1 MAPYLIKIFE
11 YGGFEANVT
20 IRFLFLVS
28 FMASAI
34 GVYLFAREL
43 TRRQI
48 TPILP
53 SILYLIPPVPI
64 FIFSFYKSDL
74 YVSEIE
80 SAKSFLTIIYGDGAH
95 FLALAILP
103 FAAIFFI
110 RFLRLGLNS
119 DLVIAVV
126 LCALILLAN
135 SFQALILIII
145 LTVLTITEL
154 FIDQNRS
161 KIKRYLKVVFLSL
174 TLVAYWYTPEFWV
187 NSFKDFL
194 QFFVQNLKSIFPL
207 PLIIGIIGLLFSF
220 VFFARK
226 LERQSIFISF
236 LLFFI
241 FLSLAVSWLIGEKA
255 FIPHPHRLLP
265 LVNMFGSLV
274 VALTFTAVLD
284 KLQIVERLKL
294 ESYPVWAKAIW
305 AVLFGAISFIGFTL
319 IMNILS
325 PIIIE
330 LVSGENGLWTKVR
343 LTVAAER
350 MGVIGR
356 AGGNFQLTDTR
367 GPMWQ
372 HLLGYLISLLTIVVL
387 INLLFRHKNHIAK

>member
-1 MAPYLIKIFE
+1 MDPERNVPKRSQFWFTQSYSDDTDYKIFGLITVVCSILLAIFGFILFSPIVSQINFEEAFVTPLAPYLIKIFE

-48 TPILP
+48 TPILA

-145 LTVLTITEL
+145 
-154 FIDQNRS
+154 
-161 KIKRYLKVVFLSL
+161 
-174 TLVAYWYTPEFWV
+174 
-187 NSFKDFL
+187 
-194 QFFVQNLKSIFPL
+194 
-207 PLIIGIIGLLFSF
+207 
-220 VFFARK
+220 
-226 LERQSIFISF
+226 
-236 LLFFI
+236 
-241 FLSLAVSWLIGEKA
+241 
-255 FIPHPHRLLP
+255 
-265 LVNMFGSLV
+265 
-274 VALTFTAVLD
+274 
-284 KLQIVERLKL
+284 
-294 ESYPVWAKAIW
+294 
-305 AVLFGAISFIGFTL
+305 
-319 IMNILS
+319 
-325 PIIIE
+325 
-330 LVSGENGLWTKVR
+330 
-343 LTVAAER
+343 
-350 MGVIGR
+350 
-356 AGGNFQLTDTR
+356 
-367 GPMWQ
+367 
-372 HLLGYLISLLTIVVL
+372 
-387 INLLFRHKNHIAK
+387 